1 MIATLLLLTFT
12 SILLRLVTLSQIR
25 TQSLIQSVSTIA
37 SFVFRISAKELRFL
51 TGLSACQVP
60 PSRLKGHFFGQRAD
74 NNGARVIVIIRA
86 GGQRHNP
93 RHSIGRGPG
102 PEQGSWQ
109 RIVEVGVELSLRV
122 EHGVAL
128 RIGGCDEGSERLD
141 AVGRPLGDVPDD
153 GVLLV
158 KLLIGKLIE
167 HGKHRARAH
176 MVAVNYRVKAAHG
189 GVVGAVHEQ
198 RAV

>member
-1 MIATLLLLTFT
+1 MHPAKPGVFYQKGGTFPNKDAIIDT
-12 SILLRLVTLSQIR
+12 KRINDCVLCFWRFQQRAAVVHGLQRLS
-25 TQSLIQSVSTIA
+25 S
-37 SFVFRISAKELRFL
+37 
-51 TGLSACQVP
+51 P

-74 NNGARVIVIIRA
+74 DNGARVIVIIRA
-86 GGQRHNP
+86 GGQRHDP
-93 RHSIGRGPG
+93 RHVIGRGHG
-102 PEQGSWQ
+102 LEQGFCQ
-109 RIVEVGVELSLRV
+109 RTVEVGVELGLRI

-128 RIGGCDEGSERLD
+128 RIGGRDEGGEQLD

-158 KLLIGKLIE
+158 KLLVGKLIE
-167 HGKHRARAH
+167 HGKHRAGAH